1 MIFQDAYFRYIRLH
15 SWQRGARKKKGFD
28 KNVNF
33 LRHFGTQDTS
43 PEINW
48 SDMWHILLVRSADS
62 IIEHLLQPLLACWHL
77 PLTVP
82 NRFSLE
88 SLPWRPGFSAPG
100 GGRSNL
106 RCQLMFRDAAQIHK
120 YKKTKWKIWK
130 YVDTKILH
138 KYKKNTKYI
147 VNVSERHFS
156 GRTRFYCIFFLN

>member
-62 IIEHLLQPLLACWHL
+62 IIERLLQPLLACWHL

-88 SLPWRPGFSAPG
+88 SLPWRPVFSTPG

-106 RCQLMFRDAAQIHK
+106 RCQLMFKDAQIQK
-120 YKKTKWKIWK
+120 AQMENIKIRRYQDTAQIQKKTQIHCK
-130 YVDTKILH
+130 
-138 KYKKNTKYI
+138 
-147 VNVSERHFS
+147 
-156 GRTRFYCIFFLN
+156 RFRKTFL